1 MKSYHYRRSSNS
13 NASTSGPGLFASLSQ
28 LSKGF
33 GGTAGLVVAML
44 ILNFGVIQYHGDPRV
59 LFGLVGGE
67 SAEAAEE
74 QTAKPRVSPS
84 EEPSSPTPSKPR
96 VEELKAKSEPSKTG
110 TTAPSAQKAVSDE
123 PSGVRVKA
131 GKKSLTDALLSLSD
145 TYRFS
150 DTLPLSERHRE
161 VETFRLKRN
170 EMPSDALLARG
181 FEREEIG
188 RAFAAIAEHVD
199 FRRLSPRCNFSTC
212 RAGNRLVE
220 LEISC
225 SRIER
230 SRAILEAN
238 GQWRGQK

>member
-1 MKSYHYRRSSNS
+1 MN
-13 NASTSGPGLFASLSQ
+13 
-28 LSKGF
+28 
-33 GGTAGLVVAML
+33 
-44 ILNFGVIQYHGDPRV
+44 
-59 LFGLVGGE
+59 
-67 SAEAAEE
+67 
-74 QTAKPRVSPS
+74 
-84 EEPSSPTPSKPR
+84 
-96 VEELKAKSEPSKTG
+96 
-110 TTAPSAQKAVSDE
+110 DE

-131 GKKSLTDALLSLSD
+131 GKKSLTDALSSLSE

-199 FRRLSPRCNFSTC
+199 FRRISPRCNFSTC

-230 SRAILEAN
+230 SRAILEAD
-238 GQWRGQK
+238 GQWRGQKEEVPIVSTEEIVSGTIESSLWGALTRQGESVALVTQLVDIFSWDIDFYSEIHKGDHFKVLVEKQFAGDDFVGYGDVLGAEFTSAGETYRAFFTMMLKNARDISMRAEARWKRCSSRVH